1 MVVQNGKVPYFSE
14 LQKLFF
20 REAEAVVPLVPV
32 TIDFYVEIH
41 ADTDLALEFLH
52 AFELNF
58 VLDNRYDDQ
67 SLALQ
72 LLDKLHVALRLRAVA
87 NNTYLYV
94 ELYLLYH
101 PHNEKKLVRAA
112 DIEIRTLGDRRKHEL
127 TVLVDLHRVVVK
139 KSPAIPGHFYERIE
153 CFDKVSHAVLDDSG
167 KEYFGRGPVFFND
180 IINIVLVVSL
190 AHEERPLRG
199 NVEGRCIDLLAAQEP
214 KFLVAVLFFLLVFCP
229 FRTFCVHL

>member
-20 REAEAVVPLVPV
+20 REAEAVVPLVSV

-87 NNTYLYV
+87 NNTYLFV
-94 ELYLLYH
+94 ELILLYH
-101 PHNEKKLVRAA
+101 PLHEEELVRAA
-112 DIEIRTLGDRRKHEL
+112 DIEIRTLGDRREYEL

-139 KSPAIPGHFYERIE
+139 KSSSISSYLYESVE
-153 CFDKVSHAVLDDSG
+153 CFDKVSYSILNDG
-167 KEYFGRGPVFFND
+167 RKEYFGRGSVFFND
-180 IINIVLVVSL
+180 IVNIVLVVSL
-190 AHEERPLRG
+190 AHKKRPLRG
-199 NVEGRCIDLLAAQEP
+199 NVERRGIDLLAAQ
-214 KFLVAVLFFLLVFCP
+214 
-229 FRTFCVHL
+229 

>member
-52 AFELNF
+52 AFELNL

-72 LLDKLHVALRLRAVA
+72 LLDKLHVALRLRARDWSS
-87 NNTYLYV
+87 
-94 ELYLLYH
+94 YLLS
-101 PHNEKKLVRAA
+101 
-112 DIEIRTLGDRRKHEL
+112 RTRL
-127 TVLVDLHRVVVK
+127 
-139 KSPAIPGHFYERIE
+139 S
-153 CFDKVSHAVLDDSG
+153 S
-167 KEYFGRGPVFFND
+167 
-180 IINIVLVVSL
+180 
-190 AHEERPLRG
+190 
-199 NVEGRCIDLLAAQEP
+199 
-214 KFLVAVLFFLLVFCP
+214 
-229 FRTFCVHL
+229 